1 MVKVGDVCPLF
12 FSPVKDKFGL
22 DMDYIQKFHASDKIH
37 RYSLM
42 LLRKFQRA

>member
-37 RYSLM
+37 I
-42 LLRKFQRA
+42 